1 MAETLTMTR
10 EYPYPADRLF
20 RAWTDIGLLTQ
31 WFGCAENMLWTVHE
45 WDVRPGGAIRVSLM
59 FDRGPFEV
67 TGEFEVVEP
76 PHRLRYRWQDD
87 QTVDVT
93 IEDIPAGSRLTL
105 MHSGLSDFEMPIVTG
120 GWTFGLEELAK
131 AGGPAEV
138 PGASM

>member
-20 RAWTDIGLLTQ
+20 RAWTEVGLLTQ

-59 FDRGPFEV
+59 FDHGPFEV
-67 TGEFEVVEP
+67 TGEFLLVEP
-76 PHRLRYRWQDD
+76 PHRLCYRWQGE

-93 IEDIPAGSRLTL
+93 IEDAPGGSRLTL
-105 MHSGLSDFEMPIVTG
+105 AHSGLSDFEMPIVTG
-120 GWTFGLEELAK
+120 GWTFGLDQLGGRVP
-131 AGGPAEV
+131 AGAPEAG
-138 PGASM
+138 